1 MPPLTLILQ
10 VLSSLLSLNQPCVV
24 IDTGRGVDTA
34 SVVVPALALFSLNEP
49 CEDEDA
55 ALDVDTASVTL
66 NHACEDVDATLDV
79 DTASVV
85 VPCR

>member
-24 IDTGRGVDTA
+24 VDSARGVDTA
-34 SVVVPALALFSLNEP
+34 SIVVPALALFSLNVGVVVP
-49 CEDEDA
+49 
-55 ALDVDTASVTL
+55 ALALLAL
-66 NHACEDVDATLDV
+66 NHPCEDVDAALDV